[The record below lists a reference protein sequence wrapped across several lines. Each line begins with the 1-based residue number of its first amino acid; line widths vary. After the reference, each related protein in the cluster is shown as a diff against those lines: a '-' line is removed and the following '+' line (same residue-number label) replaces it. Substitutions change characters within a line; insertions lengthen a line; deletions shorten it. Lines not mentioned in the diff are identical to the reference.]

1 MPTMIINLISIFN
14 MKRISPI
21 TSALIPVV
29 LIAKVIFPSQ
39 VLAEQYGQGGVVLG
53 DESADIVHAS
63 VNAGFAE
70 NIAIVSLFLIALSAG
85 FVIFQHKLNKY
96 LQM

>member
-1 MPTMIINLISIFN
+1 MPTMVINLISIFN
-14 MKRISPI
+14 MKRITPI
-21 TSALIPVV
+21 TSALISVA
-29 LIAKVIFPSQ
+29 LTKVIFPSE

-70 NIAIVSLFLIALSAG
+70 NVAIVSLFLIALSAG
-85 FVIFQHKLNKY
+85 FVIFQRKLNKY

>member
-1 MPTMIINLISIFN
+1 MPTMVINLISIFN
-14 MKRISPI
+14 MKRITPI
-21 TSALIPVV
+21 TSV
-29 LIAKVIFPSQ
+29 LISVTLTKVIFPSE